1 MIRMSKL
8 ADYGTVVM
16 THLSRE
22 SERFQS
28 AAEVASRLG
37 LPATTVSKVLKIL
50 AGHDLV
56 DTQRGAKGGFRLR
69 RAPSR
74 ISVAQVIVAIDG
86 PIGMTECSTTPGLC
100 SQEDDCTVRT
110 NWQRINRVI
119 RRALEEVTLEQ
130 MTRPIPQAVVLQAR
144 KGGGRAGAP
153 V

>member
-16 THLSRE
+16 TALARE
-22 SERFQS
+22 PDRFLS
-28 AAEVASRLG
+28 AAEVASRVG
-37 LPATTVSKVLKIL
+37 VSATTVSKVLKML
-50 AGHDLV
+50 AGRDLV
-56 DTQRGAKGGFRLR
+56 ESLRGARGGFRLR

-100 SQEDDCTVRT
+100 SQEGDCTIRA

-119 RRALEEVTLEQ
+119 RQALEEVTLEQ
-130 MTRPIPQAVVLQAR
+130 MTKPIAQAVVFR
-144 KGGGRAGAP
+144 SMNRSRPGAP
-153 V
+153 A

>member
-1 MIRMSKL
+1 MIRMSKM

-16 THLSRE
+16 TYLSRE
-22 SERFQS
+22 PDRFRS
-28 AAEVASRLG
+28 ATEVASCLG

-50 AGHDLV
+50 AGRDLV

-100 SQEDDCTVRT
+100 SQEGDCTVRA

-119 RRALEEVTLEQ
+119 RQALEEVTLEQ
-130 MTRPIPQAVVLQAR
+130 MTRPIPKAVVFRAME
-144 KGGGRAGAP
+144 GRRSGAHA
-153 V
+153 

>member
-16 THLSRE
+16 TALARE
-22 SERFQS
+22 PDRFLS
-28 AAEVASRLG
+28 AAEVASRVG
-37 LPATTVSKVLKIL
+37 VSATTVSKVLKML
-50 AGHDLV
+50 AGRDLV
-56 DTQRGAKGGFRLR
+56 ESLRGARGGFRLR

-100 SQEDDCTVRT
+100 SQEGDCTIRA

-119 RRALEEVTLEQ
+119 RQALEEVTLEQ
-130 MTRPIPQAVVLQAR
+130 MTKPIAQAVVFR
-144 KGGGRAGAP
+144 SMNRNRPGAP
-153 V
+153 A